1 MFFFIE
7 LLYVYDCRWNYRPDH
22 CMYGSNCKTAEK
34 LGATI
39 LHGCR
44 RVFQNDK
51 EIAFANVYKAFQKV
65 CLKFA
70 FNF

>member
-1 MFFFIE
+1 
-7 LLYVYDCRWNYRPDH
+7 
-22 CMYGSNCKTAEK
+22 MYGSNCKTAEK